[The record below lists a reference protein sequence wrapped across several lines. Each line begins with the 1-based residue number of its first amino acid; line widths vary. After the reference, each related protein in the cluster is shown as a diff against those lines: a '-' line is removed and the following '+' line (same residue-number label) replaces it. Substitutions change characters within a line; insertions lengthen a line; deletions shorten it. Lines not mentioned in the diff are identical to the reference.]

1 MNKKTKIL
9 KLNSQNPEIEGIKEA
24 AEIIRTGGLVIFPTE
39 TVYGLGADFANPKA
53 VQRVYG
59 IKKRSQNRPLSVH
72 IACKEDAERLVKNLP
87 PIFYALSKAF
97 WPGPLTL
104 ILKTEEKSIGLRLP
118 DNKIAQRLISE
129 SKTFLVAPSA
139 NISGDPPP
147 VTLEEALKD
156 LDDKVDLAIDGGKTK
171 LGEESTVL
179 DLTTVKPRVLR
190 QGAIEQRELK
200 KTLAQRTVLF
210 VCTGN
215 TCRSIMAEGL
225 LKKLLAKKGIKNIK
239 VISAGVSALPGIS
252 PTRETIEILQKESID
267 VSDYKTKV
275 LTEEMLKTA
284 DLIFVMQEYHKD
296 VISRRV
302 AEAKKRTFVLDVP
315 DPIGRPLN
323 IYQDYFE
330 LIKKEMPKV
339 MKRIKEVL

>member
-1 MNKKTKIL
+1 MNKKTRVL

-24 AEIIRTGGLVIFPTE
+24 AEIIKTGGLVIFPTE

-53 VQRVYG
+53 MQRVYE
-59 IKKRSQNRPLSVH
+59 IKKRPQNRPLSVH

-87 PIFYALSKAF
+87 PIFYALSEAF

-104 ILKTEEKSIGLRLP
+104 ILKTKEKSIGLRLP

-139 NISGDPPP
+139 NISGARPP

-156 LDDKVDLAIDGGKTK
+156 LDGKVNLAIDGGKTK

-200 KTLAQRTVLF
+200 KTLEQRTVLF

-225 LKKLLAKKGIKNIK
+225 LKKLLAEKGIKNIK
-239 VISAGVSALPGIS
+239 VISAGVSALPEVS
-252 PTRETIEILQKESID
+252 PTRETIEVLQKEGID

-284 DLIFVMQEYHKD
+284 DIIFVMQEYHKD
-296 VISRRV
+296 VISKRV
-302 AEAKKRTFVLDVP
+302 PWVKERIFVLDVA